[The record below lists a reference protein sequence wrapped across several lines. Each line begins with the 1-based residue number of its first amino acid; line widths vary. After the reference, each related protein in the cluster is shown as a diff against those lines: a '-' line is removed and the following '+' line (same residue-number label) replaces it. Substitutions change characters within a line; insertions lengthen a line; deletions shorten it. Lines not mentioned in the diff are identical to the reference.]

1 MKNRDHSIPSPGF
14 DWKPKRP
21 VQTRETEPEKQQLK
35 LRIPLQKPR
44 KEGK

>member
-1 MKNRDHSIPSPGF
+1 MKSRDHSSPSPSFG
-14 DWKPKRP
+14 WKPKRP
-21 VQTRETEPEKQQLK
+21 AQTPEPKQPQLK